1 MKDAGRA
8 AAAELARREHTRK
21 HDIEAVTRLALDD
34 GGSAGRKLLA
44 HHQLC
49 ELVQPVSRKLGEEL
63 TARQLGHRRRYV
75 PRAHGPI
82 VARVGTLVGWKHCP
96 RCSAPLESDGRSAN
110 CGECGYVAYAG
121 PEPTVCA
128 LVLDDAGRVLLARR
142 KFEPDAGKWD
152 VPGGFLEEDEEALD
166 GLRRELREETGLE
179 IEPLELAG
187 IWADRYGGGD
197 NATAT
202 LNLYWTARIVSGEP
216 TAADDVAELRWF
228 SLDDLP
234 PDEEMAFEN
243 VAKALHSRR

>member
-1 MKDAGRA
+1 M
-8 AAAELARREHTRK
+8 
-21 HDIEAVTRLALDD
+21 
-34 GGSAGRKLLA
+34 
-44 HHQLC
+44 
-49 ELVQPVSRKLGEEL
+49 
-63 TARQLGHRRRYV
+63 
-75 PRAHGPI
+75 
-82 VARVGTLVGWKHCP
+82 
-96 RCSAPLESDGRSAN
+96 
-110 CGECGYVAYAG
+110 
-121 PEPTVCA
+121 
-128 LVLDDAGRVLLARR
+128 LLARR

-234 PDEEMAFEN
+234 PDEELAFEN

>member
-1 MKDAGRA
+1 MLRA
-8 AAAELARREHTRK
+8 WELS
-21 HDIEAVTRLALDD
+21 
-34 GGSAGRKLLA
+34 SAG
-44 HHQLC
+44 
-49 ELVQPVSRKLGEEL
+49 S
-63 TARQLGHRRRYV
+63 TARGALQ
-75 PRAHGPI
+75 
-82 VARVGTLVGWKHCP
+82 
-96 RCSAPLESDGRSAN
+96 PLESDGRTAT
-110 CGECGYVAYAG
+110 CGECGFVAYAG

-142 KFEPDAGKWD
+142 KFEPEAGKWD

-197 NATAT
+197 DATAT

-228 SLDDLP
+228 SVDDLP
-234 PDEEMAFEN
+234 PDDELAFGN
-243 VAKALHSRR
+243 VVQALRSLAS